1 MQTVAQKRALR
12 VSEAA
17 EMLSVSRW
25 LLYRAVLSGRVK
37 AVRLGPRSMRIPADE
52 VERLAREGFD
62 AAAGDEV
69 AR

>member
-25 LLYRAVLSGRVK
+25 LVYRAILAGRVR
-37 AVRLGPRSMRIPADE
+37 AVRLGPRSMRIPVDE
-52 VERLAREGFD
+52 IERLAREGFD
-62 AAAGDEV
+62 AAGDEV